1 MVREIVS
8 RAIANGDASNPIL
21 ASVVP
26 VLDDP
31 TKGAL
36 IVGNADGSDIG
47 SSWWLVTSLRSILKM
62 VSSLGRTDSSGRQRV
77 VLEWSTTV
85 ISGTAGNLLATV
97 SIAAAQTLATVTT
110 VGTLTDMTNI
120 GSNGARVF
128 QNSIMRNT
136 YANNSRSRL
145 SF

>member
-1 MVREIVS
+1 
-8 RAIANGDASNPIL
+8 
-21 ASVVP
+21 
-26 VLDDP
+26 
-31 TKGAL
+31 
-36 IVGNADGSDIG
+36 
-47 SSWWLVTSLRSILKM
+47 M

-77 VLEWSTTV
+77 AVENSVTV
-85 ISGTAGNLLATV
+85 ISGTAANLKVEAT
-97 SIAAAQTLATVTT
+97 IAAAQTLAL
-110 VGTLTDMTNI
+110 LTDMTNI

>member
-8 RAIANGDASNPIL
+8 TAIANGDANNPLL

-47 SSWWLVTSLRSILKM
+47 SS
-62 VSSLGRTDSSGRQRV
+62 
-77 VLEWSTTV
+77 
-85 ISGTAGNLLATV
+85 
-97 SIAAAQTLATVTT
+97 
-110 VGTLTDMTNI
+110 
-120 GSNGARVF
+120 
-128 QNSIMRNT
+128 
-136 YANNSRSRL
+136 
-145 SF
+145 

>member
-1 MVREIVS
+1 
-8 RAIANGDASNPIL
+8 
-21 ASVVP
+21 
-26 VLDDP
+26 
-31 TKGAL
+31 
-36 IVGNADGSDIG
+36 
-47 SSWWLVTSLRSILKM
+47 M

-77 VLEWSTTV
+77 AVENSVTV
-85 ISGTAGNLLATV
+85 ISGTAANLKVEAT
-97 SIAAAQTLATVTT
+97 IAAAQTLA
-110 VGTLTDMTNI
+110 TLTDMTNI

>member
-8 RAIANGDASNPIL
+8 RAIANGDANNPLL

-77 VLEWSTTV
+77 VVENSVTV
-85 ISGTAGNLLATV
+85 ISGTAANLKVEAT
-97 SIAAAQTLATVTT
+97 IAAAQTLAL
-110 VGTLTDMTNI
+110 LTDITNI